1 MKRYC
6 ATLVHPI
13 QNNKQSSVCKE
24 MTELTILPTTGGHVA
39 TDNDKEP
46 DNVVE
51 PFAHVRTGDLEQI

>member
-1 MKRYC
+1 
-6 ATLVHPI
+6 
-13 QNNKQSSVCKE
+13 